1 MSQIARVDG
10 KVFCEGCGEHIEL
23 GKYRM
28 HLRYAHKTES
38 EKPKKEYLC
47 EICNK
52 SFTSSYNLKYHLAHH
67 YNLKNFICDQCPN
80 AYNTQS
86 DLNQHKRTHDKV
98 RGAYTCMDCGEFFDI
113 QYKFDAHMK
122 NIHFKLNRINEC
134 TICNRVLSSPWHLKE
149 HQKAKHSSEIKVFPC
164 LECDKILKT
173 KFSLKIHVDVVHR
186 GLKKYECV
194 VCGKAFGKN
203 INLSQKLI

>member
-1 MSQIARVDG
+1 
-10 KVFCEGCGEHIEL
+10 
-23 GKYRM
+23 
-28 HLRYAHKTES
+28 
-38 EKPKKEYLC
+38 
-47 EICNK
+47 
-52 SFTSSYNLKYHLAHH
+52 
-67 YNLKNFICDQCPN
+67 
-80 AYNTQS
+80 
-86 DLNQHKRTHDKV
+86 
-98 RGAYTCMDCGEFFDI
+98 MDCGEFFDI

-194 VCGKAFGKN
+194 VCGKAFGK
-203 INLSQKLI
+203 